1 MDILKNI
8 IMMPFEPKRP
18 YQEIGL
24 VLRKQL
30 IDGQYKVGERLPP
43 ERDIAEQLD
52 VSRTVVREAII
63 MLELENL
70 VEVKKGSGVY
80 VLNIPNQSGFRE
92 QVISDDAGPF
102 EMLQARQ
109 LLESNIAEF
118 AATQVTPGDILR
130 MRAALDLERRELDTG
145 AAESEG
151 DEKFHMCI
159 AQATQN
165 SVLVDMLKHSWERR
179 ESSPMWQKLH
189 ARIKGIDYRVEWM
202 DDHAKIL
209 SALQRKDPIAA
220 KNAMWQHLENVKQ
233 RLLELSDVDDPNFD
247 GYLFSSNPVVML
259 GSGRK

>member
-1 MDILKNI
+1 MIKHNSMIL
-8 IMMPFEPKRP
+8 FEPKRP

-24 VLRKQL
+24 VLRQQL
-30 IDGQYKVGERLPP
+30 IDGLYQVGERLPP

-80 VLNIPNQSGFRE
+80 VLNIPTTSDSQEN
-92 QVISDDAGPF
+92 IINDDAGPF

-118 AATQVTPGDILR
+118 AATQVTPGDIVR
-130 MRAALDLERRELDTG
+130 MRAALELERKEFENGTAG
-145 AAESEG
+145 QEG
-151 DEKFHMCI
+151 DEKFHLCI
-159 AQATQN
+159 AEATQN
-165 SVLVDMLKHSWERR
+165 SVLVEMLKYSWLRR
-179 ESSPMWQKLH
+179 QHSPMWNKLH
-189 ARIKGIDYRVEWM
+189 SHIRGVGYRADWI

-209 SALQRKDPIAA
+209 SALKRKDPIAA

-233 RLLELSDVDDPNFD
+233 RLFELSNVDDPDFD
-247 GYLFSSNPVVML
+247 GYLFSSNPVFLVDQD
-259 GSGRK
+259 K